1 MPEAGEWDGLFEGIE
16 EVAARPG
23 MARAW
28 LSGLCWH
35 PALDVQVRLAAV
47 EPTLVGYSDR
57 THRPEVVDVAVAQS
71 DWSIRRG
78 WAEHQR
84 GMSVAQWVRLIGDE
98 PAGWRRDILLYRA
111 SWHAPRPSAEDFAGW
126 AAAPDP
132 KVRLRALYFRG
143 LPEAVAAALAADPDP
158 EVRALLCERGW
169 EQLDA
174 RTRAALVADPA
185 PEVREAAKVP
195 AGHEL
200 PMSRAEFEA
209 LDEEDQWESASVQ
222 HFDEDCLRYLLD
234 HPDEEVRR
242 YLAENERLTPDTLA
256 VLARD
261 PEAIVR
267 SRVSVRPDIPEE
279 LRAEIEPGLPARLPR
294 WQMHWVEDQ
303 HGDPVAMRRL
313 AASASVSVREAVAGA
328 RTLPPDVLELLS
340 RDPAS
345 TVRYAVVHHN
355 EAPPAELL
363 LEAALKWTDPWPVLH
378 RPDFPREALNGLAD
392 HPDPKRRRLA
402 LYAADC
408 TPETVERLA
417 DDPNPMVH
425 GPAAADPRLSPATA
439 LRLLAATEADFR
451 ATQESPGLP
460 VPATYLLRR
469 AVIGNP
475 RLPVPVLTTLLRDRD
490 SAQDAAS
497 NPAIP
502 AAAAHRLIDLATAV
516 RLKEAFR
523 QATVSAACP

>member
-1 MPEAGEWDGLFEGIE
+1 MKGAGVSGAGEWDGLFEGIE

-23 MARAW
+23 MAWAW
-28 LSGLCWH
+28 ISGLCCH
-35 PALDVQVRLAAV
+35 PALDVRVRLAAV

-57 THRPEVVDVAVAQS
+57 THPPEVVDAAVARS
-71 DWSIRRG
+71 EWNIRRA

-111 SWHAPRPSAEDFAGW
+111 SWHAPRPTAEDFAGW
-126 AAAPDP
+126 ATDPDP

-143 LPEAVAAALAADPDP
+143 LPEPVAAALAADPDP

-169 EQLDA
+169 ERLDA
-174 RTRAALVADPA
+174 HSRAVLVADPD
-185 PEVREAAKVP
+185 PEVRAAAGP
-195 AGHEL
+195 RAGHEL
-200 PMSRAEFEA
+200 PMSRAEFDA
-209 LDEEDQWESASVQ
+209 LDEDEQWDAASLQ
-222 HFDEDCLRYLLD
+222 HFDEDCLRHLLD
-234 HPDEEVRR
+234 HPDKSVRR

-267 SRVSVRPDIPEE
+267 SRVSVRPDTPAE
-279 LRAEIEPGLPARLPR
+279 LRAQIQPGLPARMPR

-313 AASASVSVREAVAGA
+313 AASASTDVREAVAAA

-340 RDPAS
+340 RDPATS
-345 TVRYAVVHHN
+345 VRYAVVHHN
-355 EAPPAELL
+355 EAPPADLL
-363 LEAALKWTDPWPVLH
+363 LEAALNWTEPWPVLQ

-392 HPDPKRRRLA
+392 HPDPKQRRLA

-408 TPETVERLA
+408 TPETVEHLA
-417 DDPNPMVH
+417 TDPDPMVH
-425 GPAAADPRLSPATA
+425 APAAADPRLSPATA
-439 LRLLAATEADFR
+439 MRLLATTEADFR
-451 ATQESPGLP
+451 ATQETRGLP
-460 VPATYLLRR
+460 VPTNYQLRA
-469 AVIGNP
+469 AVTRNP
-475 RLPVPVLTTLLRDRD
+475 QLPVPTLTTLLRDQG
-490 SAQDAAS
+490 SAQNAAA

-502 AAAAHRLIDLATAV
+502 ATVAHHLIDLATHH
-516 RLKEAFR
+516 R
-523 QATVSAACP
+523 

>member
-1 MPEAGEWDGLFEGIE
+1 MPGTAEWDGLFDGIE
-16 EVAARPG
+16 EVAAQTG

-28 LSGLCWH
+28 TYGLCLH
-35 PALDVQVRLAAV
+35 PALDVRVRLAAV
-47 EPTLVGYSDR
+47 EPILVGYSDR
-57 THRPEVVDVAVAQS
+57 THPPEVVDAAVAQS
-71 DWSIRRG
+71 DWRIRRA

-111 SWHAPRPSAEDFAGW
+111 SWHAPRPTAQDFAGW
-126 AAAPDP
+126 AADPDP

-143 LPEAVAAALAADPDP
+143 MPEPVAAALAADPDP
-158 EVRALLCERGW
+158 EVRTLLCERGW
-169 EQLDA
+169 EWLDA
-174 RTRAALVADPA
+174 HARALLTADPD
-185 PEVREAAKVP
+185 PEVRAA
-195 AGHEL
+195 AETHARHEL
-200 PMSRAEFEA
+200 PMSRAEFDA
-209 LDEEDQWESASVQ
+209 LDEEEQSDAASLQ
-222 HFDEDCLRYLLD
+222 HFDEDCLRHLLD

-267 SRVSVRPDIPEE
+267 SRVSVRPDAPEE
-279 LRAEIEPGLPARLPR
+279 LRAEIEPGLPARVPG

-313 AASASVSVREAVAGA
+313 AASASTAVRKAAAGA

-340 RDPAS
+340 RDPAAS
-345 TVRYAVVHHN
+345 VRYAVVHHN

-363 LEAALKWTDPWPVLH
+363 LEAALNWTFPWSVLD

-417 DDPNPMVH
+417 TDPDPMVH

-439 LRLLAATEADFR
+439 LRLLATTEADFR
-451 ATQESPGLP
+451 ATQETSGLP
-460 VPATYLLRR
+460 VPATYRLRT
-469 AVIGNP
+469 AVIRNP
-475 RLPVPVLTTLLRDRD
+475 QLPVPTLTALLRDRG
-490 SAQDAAS
+490 SAQDAAA

-502 AAAAHRLIDLATAV
+502 AAVAHRLIDLATHH
-516 RLKEAFR
+516 L
-523 QATVSAACP
+523 